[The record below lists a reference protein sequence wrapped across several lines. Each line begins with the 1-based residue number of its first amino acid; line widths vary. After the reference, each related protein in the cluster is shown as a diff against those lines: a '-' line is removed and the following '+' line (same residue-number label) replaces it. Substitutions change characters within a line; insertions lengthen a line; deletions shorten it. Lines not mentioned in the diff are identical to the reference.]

1 MSNSHRQKIL
11 WEHLPYFLFHMTP
24 HVLLWMTIIWPRYSE
39 SVISSAFW
47 ILKTIDS
54 SIIKRKYHS
63 WYIPFQ
69 PNQTGP
75 DRKVHLIIRW
85 EHLLPVWLTIGNFRG
100 ILNSDLSRSNMSQIM
115 FNESFKS
122 YFGGWTFSTEFNWIS
137 FTRCVHE
144 IRTKNN
150 LTFV

>member
-1 MSNSHRQKIL
+1 MSSSHRQKIL

-54 SIIKRKYHS
+54 SIIQRKYHS

-100 ILNSDLSRSNMSQIM
+100 ILNSEFWFEQIKYVT
-115 FNESFKS
+115 N
-122 YFGGWTFSTEFNWIS
+122 YVQWIIQIL
-137 FTRCVHE
+137 FRRLNIFHW
-144 IRTKNN
+144 IQLN
-150 LTFV
+150 

>member
-1 MSNSHRQKIL
+1 MSSSHRQKIL

-54 SIIKRKYHS
+54 SIIQRKYHS

-100 ILNSDLSRSNMSQIM
+100 IMNSEFWFEQIKYVTNYVQWIIQILFRRLNI
-115 FNESFKS
+115 FH
-122 YFGGWTFSTEFNWIS
+122 WIQL
-137 FTRCVHE
+137 
-144 IRTKNN
+144 N
-150 LTFV
+150 